1 MLTVTLT
8 VSPVA
13 VVPKRF
19 NVTPATS
26 ILVLLLVSVA
36 PLYTTSVSAALVR
49 TIPFPGAVSEMPGS
63 SLRAS
68 ILKFC
73 IPKADNALLSDV
85 SPVFATALYAFT
97 EFVTASSAILSLSVF
112 SAKVYFDASSDD
124 NPAPVTVASVIPF
137 LTSSAIAALLSSVA
151 IAASISVFFF
161 SSISF

>member
-1 MLTVTLT
+1 
-8 VSPVA
+8 
-13 VVPKRF
+13 
-19 NVTPATS
+19 
-26 ILVLLLVSVA
+26 
-36 PLYTTSVSAALVR
+36 
-49 TIPFPGAVSEMPGS
+49 MPGS

-124 NPAPVTVASVIPF
+124 NPTPVTVASVIPF
-137 LTSSAIAALLSSVA
+137 STSSAIASLLSSVA
-151 IAASISVFFF
+151 IAASISIFFF